1 MNLLTFK
8 FIYVAEMID
17 DDPDDPSGE
26 VQMIQLL
33 LDYGADI
40 HYQNPGGRTALMI
53 AGKHF

>member
-40 HYQNPGGRTALMI
+40 HYQNPKGRTALMI

>member
-1 MNLLTFK
+1 
-8 FIYVAEMID
+8 MID